1 MAVRRVEERMA
12 NSYSPDSDSTTRTL
26 LRRVL
31 DTADFC
37 TPRRRRSARIS
48 AQRALLETPSSR
60 RQSTQTKVT
69 ARQHFH
75 GARSTGRL
83 VPGQASG
90 HLEEQTPRT
99 LLKNILLT
107 APQSSIVMPQVM
119 MKPTPAPQVQP
130 SRRESSQ
137 GSLELRLPELESPP
151 TLGPVL
157 LGSGRRKQRLRLS
170 MFQQE
175 VDQEPQELPISQEP
189 PGNPDA
195 SSLTSSFKLTFATPL
210 QPQSVKRPGLAR
222 KPPPRRAIDVGAL
235 LQDLR
240 DNSSAPAPLDTVL
253 EDTQPFSHPLV
264 DHSASVYHSL
274 PHPHPG
280 PEDAERA
287 VRHRTQNSSPE
298 LQNHRLP
305 PERAAPPEVTE
316 AVTFQ
321 RAVEPE
327 EQERSSEYEII
338 SDRPGKRPSV
348 NRSQRAVEPE
358 KSSEDEDM
366 SDRPAKRPSVNRS
379 QRAVEPERSSED
391 KDISGRPAKRPSVN
405 RSQRAV
411 EPERSSEDEDI
422 SDRPGKRP
430 SVNRS
435 QRAVEP
441 ERSLEDEDIS
451 GRPGKR
457 RSVNRSQG
465 AVEPERSSEDEDI
478 SDRPGKR
485 PSVNRSQ
492 RALRPEEPE
501 RSSEDEDISYRP
513 GKQPGVNR
521 SQRPVEPERSSED
534 EDISDR
540 PGKRPSVNRSQRAV
554 EPERSLEDE
563 DISGRPGKQPGVNRS
578 QRPVEP
584 ERSSEDEDISD
595 RPAKRPSVNRS
606 QRAVEPERSS
616 EDEDISYR
624 PGKQPGVNRS
634 QRPVEPERSSEDE
647 DISDRP
653 AKRPSVNRSQRAVEP
668 ERSSEDEDISD
679 RPAKRPS
686 VNRSQ
691 RAVEPERSSEDEDIS
706 DRPGK
711 RPSVNRSQRA
721 VEPERSLEDED
732 ISGRP
737 GKRWSVNR
745 SQGAVE
751 PERSSE
757 DEDISDRPGK
767 RPSVNRSQ
775 RALRPEEP
783 ERSSEDEDISD
794 RPASSELASNIP
806 EFLQAEQLDQ
816 FPEPASPPGVGVLS
830 AEPPEPV
837 LARLP
842 SRPRTAGSRPH
853 QDPHKAGISYYTKL
867 FSFYAKMPME
877 RKALEV
883 VEKCLDKYLQHLC
896 NDLDVFA
903 AHAGR
908 KTVKP
913 ADLELLMRRQGLV
926 TDQVSLHV
934 LVEQHLPLEY
944 RQLLI
949 PCAFSGN
956 SVFPAR

>member
-1 MAVRRVEERMA
+1 MA

-240 DNSSAPAPLDTVL
+240 DNSSAPAPLGDSLRIPVATLLTDTVL

-280 PEDAERA
+280 PEDAERCLPCKQSIMMSKA
-287 VRHRTQNSSPE
+287 VATPSLPF
-298 LQNHRLP
+298 LGLP

-338 SDRPGKRPSV
+338 SDRPAVQHPLSTPS
-348 NRSQRAVEPE
+348 
-358 KSSEDEDM
+358 
-366 SDRPAKRPSVNRS
+366 PS
-379 QRAVEPERSSED
+379 
-391 KDISGRPAKRPSVN
+391 
-405 RSQRAV
+405 
-411 EPERSSEDEDI
+411 
-422 SDRPGKRP
+422 
-430 SVNRS
+430 
-435 QRAVEP
+435 
-441 ERSLEDEDIS
+441 
-451 GRPGKR
+451 
-457 RSVNRSQG
+457 
-465 AVEPERSSEDEDI
+465 
-478 SDRPGKR
+478 
-485 PSVNRSQ
+485 
-492 RALRPEEPE
+492 
-501 RSSEDEDISYRP
+501 
-513 GKQPGVNR
+513 
-521 SQRPVEPERSSED
+521 
-534 EDISDR
+534 
-540 PGKRPSVNRSQRAV
+540 
-554 EPERSLEDE
+554 
-563 DISGRPGKQPGVNRS
+563 
-578 QRPVEP
+578 
-584 ERSSEDEDISD
+584 
-595 RPAKRPSVNRS
+595 
-606 QRAVEPERSS
+606 
-616 EDEDISYR
+616 
-624 PGKQPGVNRS
+624 
-634 QRPVEPERSSEDE
+634 
-647 DISDRP
+647 
-653 AKRPSVNRSQRAVEP
+653 
-668 ERSSEDEDISD
+668 
-679 RPAKRPS
+679 
-686 VNRSQ
+686 
-691 RAVEPERSSEDEDIS
+691 
-706 DRPGK
+706 
-711 RPSVNRSQRA
+711 
-721 VEPERSLEDED
+721 
-732 ISGRP
+732 
-737 GKRWSVNR
+737 
-745 SQGAVE
+745 
-751 PERSSE
+751 
-757 DEDISDRPGK
+757 
-767 RPSVNRSQ
+767 
-775 RALRPEEP
+775 
-783 ERSSEDEDISD
+783 
-794 RPASSELASNIP
+794 
-806 EFLQAEQLDQ
+806 
-816 FPEPASPPGVGVLS
+816 LS